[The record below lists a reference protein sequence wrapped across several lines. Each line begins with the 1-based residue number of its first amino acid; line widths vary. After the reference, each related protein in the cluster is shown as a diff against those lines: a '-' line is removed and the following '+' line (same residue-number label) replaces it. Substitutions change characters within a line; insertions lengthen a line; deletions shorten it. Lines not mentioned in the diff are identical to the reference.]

1 MTLVTTITKF
11 KAKLGLEDQ
20 LIDALRSFD
29 NTNSISWQILSLGDN
44 EYAALNTY
52 ESIENRSMD
61 VVSGLDWLDDIT
73 PILELYEDGSRT
85 QAFCFYCSKMKK
97 HQLVIMFLLI
107 AACCFSYYVSS
118 LKFTRFDNFLTNE

>member
-11 KAKLGLEDQ
+11 KAKQGLDDQ
-20 LIDALRSFD
+20 LINALMSFD
-29 NTNSISWQILSLGDN
+29 NSNSISWQILSLGDN

-61 VVSGLDWLDDIT
+61 VVSGLDWLDNII

-85 QAFCFYCSKMKK
+85 QAFSGIVL
-97 HQLVIMFLLI
+97 HQNET
-107 AACCFSYYVSS
+107 SS
-118 LKFTRFDNFLTNE
+118 H

>member
-1 MTLVTTITKF
+1 MALVTTITKF
-11 KAKLGLEDQ
+11 KAKLGFEDQ

-29 NTNSISWQILSLGDN
+29 NSNSTSWQILSLGDN
-44 EYAALNTY
+44 EYAAVNTY

-85 QAFCFYCSKMKK
+85 QAFSGIVLDQNKT
-97 HQLVIMFLLI
+97 I
-107 AACCFSYYVSS
+107 
-118 LKFTRFDNFLTNE
+118 N

>member
-11 KAKLGLEDQ
+11 KAKQGLDDQ
-20 LIDALRSFD
+20 LINAFMSFD
-29 NTNSISWQILSLGDN
+29 NSNLISWQILSLGDN

-61 VVSGLDWLDDIT
+61 VVSGLDWLDNIT

-85 QAFCFYCSKMKK
+85 QAFSGIVL
-97 HQLVIMFLLI
+97 HQNETS
-107 AACCFSYYVSS
+107 SY
-118 LKFTRFDNFLTNE
+118 